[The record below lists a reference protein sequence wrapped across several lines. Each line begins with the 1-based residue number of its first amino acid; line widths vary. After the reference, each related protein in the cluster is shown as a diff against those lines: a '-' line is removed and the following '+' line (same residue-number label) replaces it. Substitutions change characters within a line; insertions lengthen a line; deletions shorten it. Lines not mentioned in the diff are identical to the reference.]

1 MDVCGRVVRTVPV
14 RRVAAVGGAVPR
26 LRKRDADLGVL
37 VVAAGEQDTTA
48 LDGVPG
54 GTVAAC
60 DTPTPMPSR
69 ATLAAT
75 ALAIIRMSTS
85 MRSPGDLQRA
95 GP

>member
-1 MDVCGRVVRTVPV
+1 
-14 RRVAAVGGAVPR
+14 
-26 LRKRDADLGVL
+26 
-37 VVAAGEQDTTA
+37 
-48 LDGVPG
+48 
-54 GTVAAC
+54 
-60 DTPTPMPSR
+60 MPSR